1 MEDTPG
7 GEQYSNGINMVAF
20 GTPGTAGAQTSIYIS
35 PDLAGNTLY
44 YYCNTHS
51 GMGGSL
57 SIANTTPYISLENG
71 NTDSSNTNSEYVD
84 LENPNRQGDQ
94 FLSGETVKGSN
105 SGATGVVRGKY
116 STTQAY
122 VEETS
127 NSNFQV
133 GERIVGQTSSF
144 KMLSTQDNHHPRKFQ
159 DVDNFGIVELFRK
172 EFYKVF
178 QRVC

>member
-1 MEDTPG
+1 
-7 GEQYSNGINMVAF
+7 MVAF
-20 GTPGTAGAQTSIYIS
+20 GTPGTAGAQTSIYIT

-116 STTQAY
+116 STTQY

-133 GERIVGQTSSF
+133 GERIVGQTSRVSKCWPHTIREPLNF
-144 KMLSTQDNHHPRKFQ
+144 QNVKGFQ
-159 DVDNFGIVELFRK
+159 DVDNFVDL
-172 EFYKVF
+172 
-178 QRVC
+178 